1 MIDKIGDAARDSGR
15 NRRRTSLR
23 TLRKRI
29 EKFGHAFYL
38 LSSEGTQQYHRNTG
52 TCLGCGNLH
61 TVTGDILYRGK
72 KENPFFICKEKCAK
86 IWNAEQLQEEID
98 QDGKLVDIV
107 STKFEGRGKKHSNPV
122 QCRVC
127 DESYEVNGRALGR
140 KIAGGGSKTPGC
152 KNCRQARQRKHAA
165 EFLLPTIFGPKYD
178 IKEANRKQSEMGKN
192 GKILEWNGVTKGG
205 RGNVRPAT
213 AVYECGICQLTF
225 PTFGTT
231 IMNPACTT
239 NNCPNCRK
247 EKMRESAYKMHKILG
262 YSEYNLETVKETIR
276 NMQKRRNAL
285 NLDSI
290 TSFTTVF
297 DIVDVSCIIHNKTMK
312 DVCLWNLIQGNTPCE
327 MCRAELIGEAQYSPW
342 EETVKEMRKVEG
354 DNISYYPLPSD
365 QHAGYR
371 GRGNGLLKHCSKDG
385 HNKKDNGFFVQPPK
399 LTIRQHSS
407 CPDCA
412 NSGFKMSKPAFVYLL
427 RYSSTDQMFGTKF
440 KIGILNKKFGITI
453 ISDMPRN
460 KDVKF
465 RIKKLKS
472 AVNNCYV
479 RTEVETVDWVFFD
492 LGSDAKAEE
501 NWFMALE
508 NFRWLP
514 EHKFEGFTEMYTEGV
529 VEIWEQWKTKFVNS
543 NENI

>member
-1 MIDKIGDAARDSGR
+1 MIDKNRDPPR
-15 NRRRTSLR
+15 FPRQNRRRTSLR

-29 EKFGHAFYL
+29 EKFGHEFYL

-52 TCLGCGNLH
+52 TCLGCGDPF

-72 KENPFFICKEKCAK
+72 KKNPFFICKNKCAK
-86 IWNAEQLQEEID
+86 IWDAEQLQDEID
-98 QDGKLVDIV
+98 LDGKLVDIV
-107 STKFEGRGKKHSNPV
+107 STEFDGRGRDHDNLV

-140 KIAGGGSKTPGC
+140 KIASGGSKTPGC
-152 KNCRQARQRKHAA
+152 ENCEQERQQKHAA
-165 EFLLPTIFGPKYD
+165 EYLLPTLFGPRYS
-178 IKEANRKQSEMGKN
+178 IEEANRRQTEMGKN
-192 GKILEWNGVTKGG
+192 GRILEWNGVTKGG
-205 RGNVRPAT
+205 QGNVRPAT
-213 AVYECGICQLTF
+213 AVYECGVCDLTF

-276 NMQKRRNAL
+276 NMQIRKDAL

-297 DIVDVSCIIHNKTMK
+297 DIVDVTCTIHNKTMR
-312 DVCLWNLIQGNTPCE
+312 DVCLWNLIQGSTPCK
-327 MCRAELIGEAQYSPW
+327 MCRAELIGKAQYSPW
-342 EETVKEMRKVEG
+342 EETEKEMRKVEG

-365 QHAGYR
+365 QHAGYQ
-371 GRGNGLLKHCSKDG
+371 GRGNGLLKHCSKKG
-385 HNKKDNGFFVQPPK
+385 HNKKDNGFFVQAPK

-412 NSGFKMSKPAFVYLL
+412 ISGFKMSKPAFVYLL
-427 RYSSTDQMFGTKF
+427 RYTSPDPMFGTKY
-440 KIGILNKKFGITI
+440 KVGILNKKLGIRI
-453 ISDMPRN
+453 VVDVPHN
-460 KDVKF
+460 KDVKS
-465 RIKKLKS
+465 RIVKLKS
-472 AVNNCYV
+472 AVNNQYAG
-479 RTEVETVDWVFFD
+479 TTVEPIDWVFFG

-508 NFRWLP
+508 DLRWLP
-514 EHKFEGFTEMYTEGV
+514 EVKFEGFTEMYTEGV
-529 VEIWEQWKTKFVNS
+529 LEVWEQWKTRFQKS
-543 NENI
+543 NKNA

>member
-1 MIDKIGDAARDSGR
+1 MIDNNADRPR
-15 NRRRTSLR
+15 YPRQNRRRTSLR

-29 EKFGHAFYL
+29 EKFGHEFYL

-52 TCLGCGNLH
+52 KCLGCGDPFTL
-61 TVTGDILYRGK
+61 TGDILYRGK
-72 KENPFFICKEKCAK
+72 KENPFFICKNRCAK
-86 IWNAEQLQEEID
+86 IWNAEQLQDEID
-98 QDGKLVDIV
+98 RDGKLVDIV
-107 STKFEGRGKKHSNPV
+107 STKFEGRGRKHKNLV

-140 KIAGGGSKTPGC
+140 KIASGGSKTPGC
-152 KNCRQARQRKHAA
+152 ENCKQERQRKHAA
-165 EFLLPTIFGPKYD
+165 KFLLPTNFGPRYGID
-178 IKEANRKQSEMGKN
+178 EANRRQTEMGKN
-192 GKILEWNGVTKGG
+192 GRILEWNGVTKGG
-205 RGNVRPAT
+205 QGNVRPAT
-213 AVYECGICQLTF
+213 AVYECGVCNLTF

-276 NMQKRRNAL
+276 NMQIRKDAL

-297 DIVDVSCIIHNKTMK
+297 DTVDVSCTIHNKTMR
-312 DVCLWNLIQGNTPCE
+312 DVCLWNLIQGNTPCR
-327 MCRAELIGEAQYSPW
+327 MCRAELIGKAQYSPW
-342 EETVKEMRKVEG
+342 EETEKEMRKVEG

-365 QHAGYR
+365 QHAGYQ
-371 GRGNGLLKHCSKDG
+371 GRGNGLLKHCSKKG
-385 HNKKDNGFFVQPPK
+385 HNKKDNGFFVQAPK

-412 NSGFKMSKPAFVYLL
+412 ISGFKMSKPAFVYLL
-427 RYSSTDQMFGTKF
+427 RYTSPDPMFGTKY
-440 KIGILNKKFGITI
+440 KVGILNKKLGISI
-453 ISDMPRN
+453 VVDVPHN
-460 KDVKF
+460 KDVKS
-465 RIKKLKS
+465 RTVKLKS
-472 AVNNCYV
+472 AVNNQYAG
-479 RTEVETVDWVFFD
+479 TTVEPIDWVFFD

-508 NFRWLP
+508 NLRWLP
-514 EHKFEGFTEMYTEGV
+514 EVKFEGFTEMYTEGV
-529 VEIWEQWKTKFVNS
+529 LEVWEQWKTRFLKS
-543 NENI
+543 NKNA

>member
-1 MIDKIGDAARDSGR
+1 MIDKNRDPPR
-15 NRRRTSLR
+15 YPRQNRRRTSLR

-29 EKFGHAFYL
+29 EKFGHEFYL

-52 TCLGCGNLH
+52 KCLGCGDPF

-72 KENPFFICKEKCAK
+72 KENPFFICKNRCAK
-86 IWNAEQLQEEID
+86 IWNAEQLQDEID
-98 QDGKLVDIV
+98 RDGKLVDIV
-107 STKFEGRGKKHSNPV
+107 STKFEGRVRKHKNLV

-140 KIAGGGSKTPGC
+140 KIASGGSKTPGC
-152 KNCRQARQRKHAA
+152 KNCKQERQRKHAA
-165 EFLLPTIFGPKYD
+165 KFLLPTNFGPRYGID
-178 IKEANRKQSEMGKN
+178 EANRRQTEMGKN
-192 GKILEWNGVTKGG
+192 GRILEWNGVTKGG
-205 RGNVRPAT
+205 QGNVRPAT
-213 AVYECGICQLTF
+213 AVYECGVCNLTF

-276 NMQKRRNAL
+276 NMQIRKDAL

-297 DIVDVSCIIHNKTMK
+297 DTVDVSCTIHNKTMR
-312 DVCLWNLIQGNTPCE
+312 DVCLWNLIQGNTPCR
-327 MCRAELIGEAQYSPW
+327 MCRAELIGKAQYSPW
-342 EETVKEMRKVEG
+342 EETEKEMRKVEG

-365 QHAGYR
+365 QHAGYQ
-371 GRGNGLLKHCSKDG
+371 GRGNGLLKHCSKKG
-385 HNKKDNGFFVQPPK
+385 HNKKDNGFFVQAPK

-412 NSGFKMSKPAFVYLL
+412 ISGFKMSKPAFVYLL
-427 RYSSTDQMFGTKF
+427 RYTSPDPMFGTKY
-440 KIGILNKKFGITI
+440 KVGILNKKLGILI
-453 ISDMPRN
+453 VVDVPHN
-460 KDVKF
+460 KDVKS
-465 RIKKLKS
+465 RTVKLKS
-472 AVNNCYV
+472 AVNNQYAG
-479 RTEVETVDWVFFD
+479 TTVEPIDWVFFD

-508 NFRWLP
+508 DLRWLP
-514 EHKFEGFTEMYTEGV
+514 EVKFEGFTEMYTEGV
-529 VEIWEQWKTKFVNS
+529 LEVWEQWKTRFLKS
-543 NENI
+543 NKNA